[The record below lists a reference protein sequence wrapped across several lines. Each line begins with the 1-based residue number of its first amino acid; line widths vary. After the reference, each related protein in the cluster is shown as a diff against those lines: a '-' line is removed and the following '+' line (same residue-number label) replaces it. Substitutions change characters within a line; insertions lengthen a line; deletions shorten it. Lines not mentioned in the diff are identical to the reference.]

1 MKKMKSTIGILAI
14 AFVVLTV
21 MSCKDNKK
29 THNNDDGHHTEMKG
43 EDSSKKEH
51 DNSDG
56 HHDKE
61 NKTFACPMHPNM
73 TGKEGDEC
81 SECGMKFSEMKE
93 NSNDNASASNESD
106 INISTQKNAATTSII
121 DAYIQIKNGLVAD
134 NKNDAVKGGTAL
146 LAAFAK
152 FDMSTLKGDIHKE
165 YMEIMES
172 AKEHAEHIVKSDI
185 AHQREHFEVLST
197 DVNDLITLLGTEK
210 TLYHDFCPMAN
221 NNKGA
226 YWLSEVKEIKNPY
239 FGAKMM
245 KCGSVKK
252 QIN

>member
-1 MKKMKSTIGILAI
+1 MGIAAI
-14 AFVVLTV
+14 TFVALTT

-29 THNNDDGHHTEMKG
+29 AETPSEGQHTEMN
-43 EDSSKKEH
+43 H

-56 HHDKE
+56 HHDS
-61 NKTFACPMHPNM
+61 T
-73 TGKEGDEC
+73 
-81 SECGMKFSEMKE
+81 
-93 NSNDNASASNESD
+93 SAEERNVTE
-106 INISTQKNAATTSII
+106 STQKNAATTPII

-134 NKNDAVKGGTAL
+134 DNSATAKGGTAMV
-146 LAAFAK
+146 AAFSK
-152 FDMSTLKGDIHKE
+152 FDMTTLEGETHKE
-165 YMEIMES
+165 YMEILES

-185 AHQREHFEVLST
+185 AHQREHFETLST
-197 DVNDLITLLGTEK
+197 DVNDLIALLGTEK

-226 YWLSEVKEIKNPY
+226 YWLSEVEEIKNPY

-245 KCGSVKK
+245 KCGSVKR